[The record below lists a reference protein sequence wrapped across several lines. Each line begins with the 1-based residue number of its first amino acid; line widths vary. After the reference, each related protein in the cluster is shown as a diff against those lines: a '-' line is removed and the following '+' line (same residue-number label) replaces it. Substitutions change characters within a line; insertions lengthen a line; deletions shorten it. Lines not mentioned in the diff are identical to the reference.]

1 MKRETLQN
9 FVGFLFRTFTRTE
22 YIGCENIPAQGGVI
36 VATNHCSRV
45 DTLLLWGTP
54 SRPDITALVADKY
67 QKYPLFNWVLGVASI
82 IWLDR
87 SQADFGAFRVAA
99 DAIKKGACLGIA
111 PEGTRSRNGQLLPG
125 KPGTA
130 LLALRTNAPI
140 VPVGIA
146 GTDQAVRGIFTLQRP
161 HLYLR
166 FGTAFHLPPLE
177 RDKRSEQMQ
186 LYTDEIMCRI
196 AALLPESQ
204 RGAYRDHPMLKKI
217 MNAQA
222 VENSSPK

>member
-1 MKRETLQN
+1 MKRETLQK
-9 FVGFLFRTFTRTE
+9 FVGLLFRIFTRTE
-22 YIGCENIPAQGGVI
+22 YSGYENIPTTGGVI

-54 SRPDITALVADKY
+54 NRPDITALVADKY
-67 QKYPLFNWVLGVASI
+67 KKYPLFNWVLKVAGI

-99 DAIKKGACLGIA
+99 EAIKNGACLGIA
-111 PEGTRSRNGQLLPG
+111 PEGTRSRTGQLLPG

-146 GTDQAVRGIFTLQRP
+146 GTDKAVRGIFTLQRP
-161 HLYLR
+161 RLYLR
-166 FGTAFHLPPLE
+166 FGPPIYLPPLE
-177 RDKRSEQMQ
+177 RDRRNEQLQ
-186 LYTDEIMCRI
+186 QYTDEIMCRI
-196 AALLPESQ
+196 AALLPEQQ
-204 RGAYRDHPMLKKI
+204 RGAYRDHPMLKKFL
-217 MNAQA
+217 AQ
-222 VENSSPK
+222 